1 MRRSF
6 ALISA
11 GITAFSIVL
20 MVTVVYGL
28 RAAAG
33 PQVAPS
39 TSALGAAVA
48 QVSPH
53 LEDNAEMLS
62 PTVSPQAA
70 AVVASEFL
78 DRADATT
85 VQLANY
91 HAAEVYLVTFSSGDA
106 VYISLSGQVLGSVPA
121 PVQMASSNRN
131 RKEREGPGG
140 GGTGAGGDG
149 AGEPEHEVEA
159 GD

>member
-6 ALISA
+6 ALVSA

-33 PQVAPS
+33 PQSAPS
-39 TSALGAAVA
+39 TSASGAAMA
-48 QVSPH
+48 QASPH
-53 LEDNAEMLS
+53 LEDNAKMPS

-70 AVVASEFL
+70 AVTASEFL
-78 DRADATT
+78 DRTDAIT
-85 VQLANY
+85 VQLASYNGVE
-91 HAAEVYLVTFSSGDA
+91 AYLVAFSSGDA
-106 VYISLSGQVLGSVPA
+106 VYISLSGQVLGAVPG
-121 PVQMASSNRN
+121 PVQMASSNRD

-140 GGTGAGGDG
+140 GGTGSGGEG
-149 AGEPEHEVEA
+149 AKEPEHEVEA